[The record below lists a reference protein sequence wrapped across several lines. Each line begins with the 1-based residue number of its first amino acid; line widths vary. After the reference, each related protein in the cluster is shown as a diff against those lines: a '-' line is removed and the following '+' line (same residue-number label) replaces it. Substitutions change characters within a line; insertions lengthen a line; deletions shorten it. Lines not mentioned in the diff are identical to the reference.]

1 MTPGHTS
8 DSKCFYFKCEKVLF
22 SGDFLFYH
30 TIGRTDLP
38 SGSDI
43 DMIKSLEKISKYPD
57 DLIVY
62 PGHGPKTKLGVEK
75 NNFKYYY

>member
-1 MTPGHTS
+1 MKFDNIQVRLPGNRVVIN
-8 DSKCFYFKCEKVLF
+8 D
-22 SGDFLFYH
+22 
-30 TIGRTDLP
+30 
-38 SGSDI
+38 
-43 DMIKSLEKISKYPD
+43 IKSLEKISKYPD